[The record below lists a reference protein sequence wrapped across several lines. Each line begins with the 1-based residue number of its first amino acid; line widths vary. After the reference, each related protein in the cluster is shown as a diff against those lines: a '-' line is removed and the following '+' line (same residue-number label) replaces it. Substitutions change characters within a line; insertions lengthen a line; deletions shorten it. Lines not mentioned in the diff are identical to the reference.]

1 MANEAGAA
9 MAKGVTNV
17 MKDMVESAEETFEE
31 LRLSQ
36 HKLTSSL
43 NNLRQALDALAA
55 EVPEIPK
62 IDAQNR
68 TLALQKR
75 VCTLQDKVEQVKV
88 KIRRIEF
95 RLSQM
100 EGDT

>member
-1 MANEAGAA
+1 M
-9 MAKGVTNV
+9 V
-17 MKDMVESAEETFEE
+17 KDMVESAEETFEE

-43 NNLRQALDALAA
+43 NNLKQALDALAA
-55 EVPEIPK
+55 EVPDFPK
-62 IDAQNR
+62 IDAHNR

-75 VCTLQDKVEQVKV
+75 VSALQDKVEQVKV

-95 RLSQM
+95 RLSQL